1 MKQSQALL
9 SYNIKCDAENN
20 TVDIQDAG
28 VILIDIEVI
37 LPGVGEKV
45 VQRFTVKRRSDLVE

>member
-1 MKQSQALL
+1 ML
-9 SYNIKCDAENN
+9 SYTIQCDADNN

-45 VQRFTVKRRSDLVE
+45 AQRFTVKRRSELVE